1 MKIALNLFIVAPLL
15 CTAIAGC
22 QSMGSLDRLPALES
36 AAADDAAYRLGPGD
50 HVALIVFG
58 VSELSANDLNVAADG
73 SIALALVGTV
83 KATGLTLNELTEA
96 VSDRLKNGY
105 IHDPK
110 VSMQIVSYRPFYIL
124 GEVKAPGEYPYI
136 PGMTVT
142 KAVARAGG
150 FTFRAYEDE
159 FSVTRN
165 GIKYRSTDT
174 SGLLPDDVLTVVGR
188 IF

>member
-1 MKIALNLFIVAPLL
+1 MKTTLNLFVLAPLL
-15 CTAIAGC
+15 CIALASC
-22 QSMGSLDRLPALES
+22 QSLAGLDSLPPLES
-36 AAADDAAYRLGPGD
+36 VSTGDAGYRLGPGD

-58 VSELSANDLNVAADG
+58 VSELSAPDLNVAADG
-73 SIALALVGTV
+73 TIALSLVGTV
-83 KATGLTLNELTEA
+83 KAAGLTLNELSEA
-96 VSDRLKNGY
+96 VRDRLKNGY

-110 VSMQIVSYRPFYIL
+110 VSMQIVSYRPFYVL
-124 GEVKAPGEYPYI
+124 GEVKTPGEYPYI

-150 FTFRAYEDE
+150 FTFRAYENA

-165 GIKYRSTDT
+165 GIQYRSTPT
-174 SGLLPDDVLTVVGR
+174 SILSPDDVLIVAAR